1 MSIIQLN
8 PVISIIIPTLNYA
21 NYLPKAVASIFETAE
36 KSNLPELI
44 IVDDGSTDNTEEVVA
59 LLGKQFPII
68 YISQSPSGKAM
79 ATQKGIKV
87 AKGDIIF
94 TLDADDWFLPGKIE
108 ATLAI
113 FNQYPQVVHVA
124 SPATIHWADG
134 SRHDETEA
142 LPAWLTGKPIKG
154 HEVLRRFMEQ
164 KMLFGGGSTFAARA
178 SVLKKMAFP
187 AEVDMYTDEWLVMQA
202 LLAGDTYFLP
212 ESLSVWQVHKGNFS
226 SRQSSDWAI
235 RQSRLIHSSGA
246 ICNWFEKEPN
256 IPLWLKNAYKL
267 KHATRLV
274 EHNRLTPEY
283 SIAYHYRVL
292 LPFIFSG
299 QFNLLQLWRYG
310 AFKALLH

>member
-1 MSIIQLN
+1 LN

-21 NYLPKAVASIFETAE
+21 NYLTKAVASIFETAD
-36 KSNLPELI
+36 KSNLPEVI
-44 IVDDGSTDNTEEVVA
+44 IVDDGSTDNTKEVVA
-59 LLGKQFPII
+59 LLGKKFHVI
-68 YISQSPSGKAM
+68 YIPQPPSGKAM
-79 ATQKGIKV
+79 ATQKGIKAV
-87 AKGDIIF
+87 KGEIIF
-94 TLDADDWFLPGKIE
+94 TLDADDWFLPGKME

-134 SRHDETEA
+134 SRHDETES

-154 HEVLRRFMEQ
+154 HEVLRRFMEE

-187 AEVDMYTDEWLVMQA
+187 AEVDMYTDEWLVMQV

-212 ESLSVWQVHKGNFS
+212 EPLSIWQVHKGNFS
-226 SRQSSDWAI
+226 SRHSPAWAM
-235 RQSRLIHSSGA
+235 RQSRLIHSSQA
-246 ICNWFEKEPN
+246 ISDWLTKDAN

-283 SIAYHYRVL
+283 SIAFHYSVL
-292 LPFIFSG
+292 LPLIFSG
-299 QFNLLQLWRYG
+299 KFNLLQLWRYG
-310 AFKALLH
+310 TFKALVH